1 MKKETKS
8 NNDKSV
14 KKGGGKVVKPAVRE
28 LLKQNSQQ
36 MINTYATMV
45 PISNPI
51 YSTMKSIP
59 KGEKFIDFGSNVP
72 SELDRRARKLSNE

>member
-1 MKKETKS
+1 M
-8 NNDKSV
+8 
-14 KKGGGKVVKPAVRE
+14 KPAVRE

-51 YSTMKSIP
+51 YSTLKSIP
-59 KGEKFIDFGSNVP
+59 KGEKFIDVP